1 MVVEQL
7 AIRRATLTAED
18 YLTIADIH
26 HLSGDPSPP
35 EKLLAFDRA
44 FERSGAHSWRYL
56 AQDQRATTLGVGHCY
71 PVTWLRAPGSYWVD
85 LLVRHGHERRR
96 IGATLLQQIEADLAI
111 LGGDEIWMAV
121 PEEEDELLATLKRH
135 GFCEQFRSSPL
146 RLDLHN
152 APVRNLAVR
161 LERLA
166 AHGLRICTLATCQ
179 QEYPRC
185 LEQIHA
191 LHTTLSREVPIPP
204 EMFATSR
211 EFAAFAV
218 EAAEAV
224 ADAFFIVHD
233 GTQFVGLSFMR
244 RRASTPRTLY
254 QELTGILPAYRGMG
268 LAQAFKELTI
278 DYGLRH
284 GYESIE
290 TWVEDNNPAMLTIN
304 LNYGFV
310 REPGVVVV
318 TRPIAPAVALTPS
331 NQLVIA
337 R

>member
-7 AIRRATLTAED
+7 SIRRATLTAED
-18 YLTIADIH
+18 YLAIAGIH

-35 EKLLAFDRA
+35 ETLLAFDRA
-44 FERSGAHSWRYL
+44 YERAGARSWRYL
-56 AQDQRATTLGVGHCY
+56 AQDQRTTTLGVGHCY
-71 PVTWLRAPGSYWVD
+71 PVTWSQAPRSYWVD
-85 LLVRHGHERRR
+85 LRVRRGHERRR
-96 IGATLLQQIEADLAI
+96 IGATLLQQIEADLAV
-111 LGGDEIWMAV
+111 LGADEIWMAV
-121 PEEEDELLATLKRH
+121 PEAEPELLAMLERY
-135 GFCEQFRSSPL
+135 GFCEQFRSNPL
-146 RLDLHN
+146 RLDLRN
-152 APVRNLAVR
+152 APELNLAAQ

-166 AHGLRICTLATCQ
+166 GHGLRICTLATCQ
-179 QEYPRC
+179 QEYPHC
-185 LEQIHA
+185 LEQAHA

-204 EMFATSR
+204 EIFATWQ

-224 ADAFFIVHD
+224 ADAFFIAHN
-233 GTQFVGLSFMR
+233 GRQFVGLSFMR
-244 RRASTPRTLY
+244 RHASTPRTLY

-268 LAQAFKELTI
+268 LARVMKELTI

-290 TWVEDNNPAMLTIN
+290 TWVEDNNPAMLAIN
-304 LNYGFV
+304 LNYGFT
-310 REPGVVVV
+310 RGSGAVVV
-318 TRPIAPAVALTPS
+318 TRPIAPAVALTPP